1 MVGFPVNADHEKADE
16 IADDL
21 GEQGNQLEVQFAPGV
36 RGFDLGGSD
45 TIASAREAWV
55 STE

>member
-1 MVGFPVNADHEKADE
+1 MMGFPVNADHEKADE

-21 GEQGNQLEVQFAPGV
+21 GKQGNQLEVQFAPGV